1 MAIYHFSAQT
11 VNRTAGR
18 SATAAAAYRAGE
30 EIVDERQ
37 GLIHDYTRKGGVL
50 HTEIMTPPNAPAWA
64 SDRAS
69 LWNAVERAEKR
80 KDAQVAREIVVA
92 LPHELNEVQ
101 RIELLRGF
109 VKEHFIDLGMIADVA
124 FHAPDSKGDMRN
136 FHAHVMLTMRD
147 ISPDGFSDKKNRTWN
162 DKELLNTWREQWAAH
177 ANTALEAA
185 GSDARID
192 HRTLEAQHIE
202 ALENG
207 DLEAAQELDRAPQ
220 IHNGPRVTQILREAE
235 KEGRAPLGA
244 LDRAAANDSIG
255 FDLDRGKAELAVVIS
270 MIEHIEKR
278 AAERETAHAEANYE
292 NDLRDRLTAAKTELI
307 AIESQR
313 IDLAIKLDQGEPGF
327 VQDARDMR
335 KEMLK
340 AKAAAQAYRKENPWL
355 SKAADF
361 AGFTL
366 EADLVAE
373 KATSRF
379 VKSQE
384 RRQAKA
390 WSSERK
396 EDAAKYKNLCKQESA
411 CKDKVSRLNNEIKAL
426 NRPDPELIEKIE
438 NEVALA
444 KEHFRPAI
452 QNFVSDHKEM
462 IGGIASGADAW
473 VSTDIATG
481 DPFLDKFIRKLANL
495 RSRMIREELQRVKSQ
510 AEIPTHSMEKV
521 ERSFRKTFDSAYAA
535 ESLKVTSEAATK
547 AARAP
552 RKGEYIPTLKR
563 RLGDG
568 PGFGR

>member
-11 VNRTAGR
+11 INRSAGR

-30 EIVDERQ
+30 QITDERQ
-37 GLIHDYTRKGGVL
+37 GLKHDYTNKGGVL
-50 HTEIMTPPNAPAWA
+50 HTEIMTPPSAPAWA
-64 SDRAS
+64 SDRAK
-69 LWNAVERAEKR
+69 LWNAVEHSEKR
-80 KDAQVAREIVVA
+80 KDAQVAREIVIA
-92 LPHELNEVQ
+92 LPHELDEKQ

-124 FHAPDSKGDMRN
+124 FHAPDKKGDMRN

-220 IHNGPRVTQILREAE
+220 IHQGPRVTQILREAE
-235 KEGRAPLGA
+235 SEGREPLGA
-244 LDRAAANDSIG
+244 LDRAAANDDLA
-255 FDLDRGKAELAVVIS
+255 FDLDAGRKELAEVVS
-270 MIEHIEKR
+270 MIEHLEKR
-278 AAERETAHAEANYE
+278 GAERTAAHVEALQE
-292 NDLRDRLTAAKTELI
+292 NALRDRLTAAKTELK
-307 AIESQR
+307 AIESKR
-313 IDLAIKLDQGEPGF
+313 IDFAIKLDKGEPGY
-327 VQDARDMR
+327 VQEARDMR
-335 KEMLK
+335 REMLK
-340 AKAAAQAYRKENPWL
+340 AKAAAQAYREEHTWL

-361 AGFTL
+361 AGFKL
-366 EADLVAE
+366 ETDLVAE

-379 VKSQE
+379 VKSPE

-390 WSSERK
+390 WSSEHK
-396 EDAAKYKNLCKQESA
+396 EDNATYKKLVKDEAACEA
-411 CKDKVSRLNNEIKAL
+411 KVSRLDDEIKAL
-426 NRPDPELIEKIE
+426 NRPDPKLVEKIDH
-438 NEVALA
+438 EVALA
-444 KEHFRPAI
+444 KEHFMPAI
-452 QNFVSDHKEM
+452 QTFVSDHKEM
-462 IGGIASGADAW
+462 IGSIDSGTDAW

-481 DPFLDKFIRKLANL
+481 DAFLDKFIRKLANF
-495 RSRMIREELQRVKSQ
+495 RARIIREELQRVKARS
-510 AEIPTHSMEKV
+510 EIPIQSIKKV
-521 ERSFRKTFDSAYAA
+521 EKSFGKAFDSAYAA
-535 ESLKVTSEAATK
+535 ELLKFTSEAATK

-552 RKGEYIPTLKR
+552 RKGEYIPTWKR

-568 PGFGR
+568 PEFGR